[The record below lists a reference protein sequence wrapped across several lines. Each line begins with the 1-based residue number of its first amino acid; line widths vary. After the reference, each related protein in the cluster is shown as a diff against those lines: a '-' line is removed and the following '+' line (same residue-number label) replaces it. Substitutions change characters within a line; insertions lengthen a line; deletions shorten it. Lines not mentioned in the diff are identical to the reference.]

1 MDLSN
6 EKEHKAQENSEIEKD
21 NENSVKEPVE
31 QIKHIGTIEVFD
43 NTSEPKAEPED
54 DLESTR
60 DTATIQLWLLFTI
73 LGDAA

>member
-6 EKEHKAQENSEIEKD
+6 ENEHKAQESSEIEED

-31 QIKHIGTIEVFD
+31 QIKHIETIEVFA

-60 DTATIQLWLLFTI
+60 DTATSQLWLLFTI
-73 LGDAA
+73 IEDAA